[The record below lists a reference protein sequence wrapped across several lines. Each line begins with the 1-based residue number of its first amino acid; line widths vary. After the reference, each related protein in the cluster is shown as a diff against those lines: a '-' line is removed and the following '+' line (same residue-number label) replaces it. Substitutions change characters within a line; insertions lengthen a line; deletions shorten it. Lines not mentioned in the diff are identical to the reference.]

1 MAKKQLRT
9 LRSCFFRDIL
19 ASMGISSEICGSI
32 MIMKPYPLKFAPVFK
47 STLWGGIRIARFK
60 GIEMSRADIGESW
73 EISAV
78 EGSESVLDNGCY
90 AGSTLPEL
98 VERFGESLLGSK
110 VSARFGN
117 RFPLLIK
124 FLDANQDLSLQ
135 VHPNEQLARRR
146 HNASGKSEMWY
157 VVDRRPGTRIYAGF
171 SRLLTPARFRALVDA
186 NNLLPS
192 LGCYESCPGDVY
204 YLAAGTIH
212 GIGAG
217 NFLVEIQESS
227 DITYRVNDYGR
238 KGPDGKPRE
247 LHIDKAIDVSNLTPI
262 ESDFKPC
269 GPRIE
274 DGEAETVMLATCEY
288 FTTFET
294 TVHGKVTID
303 VDESSFGS
311 IIVVE
316 GECVI
321 RNEGD
326 TIHAKKGDSIFV
338 DAGSGAV
345 EIEGNCQYI
354 YTCE

>member
-1 MAKKQLRT
+1 M
-9 LRSCFFRDIL
+9 
-19 ASMGISSEICGSI
+19 SI
-32 MIMKPYPLKFAPVFK
+32 IPYPLKFAPIFK
-47 STLWGGIRIARFK
+47 PTLWGGDRIARFK
-60 GIEMSRADIGESW
+60 GIGMPRADIGESW

-78 EGSESVLDNGCY
+78 DGSESVLGNGCY
-90 AGSTLPEL
+90 AGATLPEL
-98 VERFGESLLGSK
+98 AERFGESLLGSK

-171 SRLLTPARFRALVDA
+171 SRLLTPARFRALVDS

-192 LGCYESCPGDVY
+192 LGCYHSCPGDVY

-227 DITYRVNDYGR
+227 DITYRVSDYGR

-247 LHIDKAIDVSNLTPI
+247 LHIDQAIEALDFWPNPGIRHTPEPDSDAELVCCPYFNVCRMVVDGSRDI
-262 ESDFKPC
+262 NMTGESFMALVC
-269 GPRIE
+269 IAGN
-274 DGEAETVMLATCEY
+274 
-288 FTTFET
+288 
-294 TVHGKVTID
+294 
-303 VDESSFGS
+303 GS
-311 IIVVE
+311 I
-316 GECVI
+316 GAAGC
-321 RNEGD
+321 D
-326 TIHAKKGDSIFV
+326 TV
-338 DAGSGAV
+338 DISQGQTVLIPASLSRFTLHGCLTLITA
-345 EIEGNCQYI
+345 
-354 YTCE
+354 TL

>member
-19 ASMGISSEICGSI
+19 ACMGISSEICGSI

-247 LHIDKAIDVSNLTPI
+247 LHIDQAVEALDFWPNPGIRHTPAPDSDAELVCCPYFNVCRMVVDGCRDIDMNG
-262 ESDFKPC
+262 ESFMALVC
-269 GPRIE
+269 I
-274 DGEAETVMLATCEY
+274 
-288 FTTFET
+288 
-294 TVHGKVTID
+294 
-303 VDESSFGS
+303 
-311 IIVVE
+311 
-316 GECVI
+316 
-321 RNEGD
+321 
-326 TIHAKKGDSIFV
+326 
-338 DAGSGAV
+338 AGSGC
-345 EIEGNCQYI
+345 IEADGCDITSLSQGQTVLI
-354 YTCE
+354 PASLSRFSLHGKFTILAATL